1 MATPRALEQP
11 ARGGTLGGIL
21 LAWVLA
27 LAGCAAA
34 APGSDAPAAP
44 PPAEPPP
51 AVAGYEG
58 TYGATAG
65 ATEANLIVAAGRF
78 RLVTAPPRAAT
89 AAPDAVWAVVDGTV
103 RAGAGTV
110 VLAVTA
116 VTENGAAVGLER
128 YAGCGAELVPDAS
141 FPERV
146 MRRLLECLD
155 WIEEAPTEVR
165 RISPRELVAG
175 EWWAGSAATTLQTL
189 TIGEQGTVTWR
200 RRSERAGRSHER
212 VLHFAAEFGDAT
224 VALQL
229 SAGEAYADDARVH
242 VMTAAEV
249 RAYQNGIDRRGPIHY
264 TIGAATMTWRWSP
277 DGDRDVRFRRVTAGT
292 PPPPPGEPV
301 KPVLVGYASRPTD
314 PFELLEAAV
323 AGDLLVLEVAYGGG
337 CEKHTF
343 ELLTSDS
350 FQAGSPVVLG
360 MLLFHDAGGDACE
373 AWLRRRLWF
382 DLRPVRDLY
391 RRVYREQAGSV
402 ELRLPHVPDGSLV
415 YRFRTDPRGQFAV
428 LEK

>member
-1 MATPRALEQP
+1 MATLRALEQP
-11 ARGGTLGGIL
+11 TKGCRRCAIL

-34 APGSDAPAAP
+34 GPGSGA
-44 PPAEPPP
+44 PAEPPP

-65 ATEANLIVAAGRF
+65 AAEANLIVAADRF
-78 RLVTAPPRAAT
+78 RLVTASPPRGAA
-89 AAPDAVWAVVDGTV
+89 AARDVVWAVVDGTV

-110 VLAVTA
+110 VLSVTA
-116 VTENGAAVGLER
+116 VTENGAAVDLER
-128 YAGCGAELVPDAS
+128 YAGCSAELVPDAG
-141 FPERV
+141 FPDRA
-146 MRRLLECLD
+146 MTRLLECLD

-175 EWWAGSAATTLQTL
+175 EWWSGSAATTLQTL
-189 TIGEQGTVTWR
+189 TIGAHGTVTWR
-200 RRSERAGRSHER
+200 RRSERAGRSYER
-212 VLHFAAEFGDAT
+212 ILHLTAEFGVAT

-229 SAGEAYADDARVH
+229 SAGEAYADDALVH

-249 RAYQNGIDRRGPIHY
+249 QAYQNGIDRRGPIHY
-264 TIGAATMTWRWSP
+264 TIGAETMTWRWAP
-277 DGDRDVRFRRVTAGT
+277 DGDGAYVRFRRVTAGAPV
-292 PPPPPGEPV
+292 PPYGEPA

-314 PFELLEAAV
+314 PFELLAAAV
-323 AGDLLVLEVAYGGG
+323 EGDLLMLEVAYGGG

-360 MLLFHDAGGDACE
+360 TLLFHDAGGDACE

-391 RRVYREQAGSV
+391 RRVYRERTGSV
-402 ELRLPHVPDGSLV
+402 ELRLAHVPDGSLV
-415 YRFRTDPRGQFAV
+415 YRF
-428 LEK
+428 